1 MNKNTKFTKLP
12 DGSAFGVFSISI
24 PWYKNLWKK
33 MKMLDW
39 WLRKPRYRCPECGK
53 GLYTYWDGN
62 DVTGHGIDYC
72 DKCAKQLES

>member
-1 MNKNTKFTKLP
+1 MKGDIKLP

-39 WLRKPRYRCPECGK
+39 WARKPRYHCPRCNK

-62 DVTGHGIDYC
+62 DVSGHGIDYC
-72 DKCAKQLES
+72 TPCAKVLEGV